1 VCEPGQKEGHFP
13 GFTLPFAAS
22 GLCGS
27 QPVKAEYGR
36 WKYSKKF
43 HKVTFTSSS
52 NFYKFQGLK
61 SK

>member
-36 WKYSKKF
+36 WKYSEKIP
-43 HKVTFTSSS
+43 
-52 NFYKFQGLK
+52 
-61 SK
+61 